1 MTVRLLVPYGKYPK
15 NSNLTTGAAT
25 EAELLRTGQADKNT
39 SAGTTYADP
48 VPTERSGPPAVE
60 TTGGVDTLRADGR
73 DLLNLTA
80 AQSLVSGYGNLDQDK
95 LSQLFGDDEMIIG
108 TYANRPV
115 ATSVASGKEFM
126 ASDLSNARWVSD
138 GTQWILLTPCSLLK
152 TATAS
157 SIVDSV
163 GQATTESTLATLN
176 IPAGALGA
184 NDGLQLDL
192 IWSCT
197 NTAAAKRIRARFG
210 GTVLF
215 NVDLTTHLVFRQSVK
230 LRNRNSQAS
239 QISQGNSTTNFGPI
253 GSVGAQTFT
262 VDFAAAQALTIT
274 GQFPVTGAS
283 ANTLT
288 LEEATITAL

>member
-1 MTVRLLVPYGKYPK
+1 
-15 NSNLTTGAAT
+15 
-25 EAELLRTGQADKNT
+25 
-39 SAGTTYADP
+39 
-48 VPTERSGPPAVE
+48 
-60 TTGGVDTLRADGR
+60 
-73 DLLNLTA
+73 
-80 AQSLVSGYGNLDQDK
+80 
-95 LSQLFGDDEMIIG
+95 MIIG

-126 ASDLSNARWVSD
+126 ATDLGNARWVSD

-152 TATAS
+152 LATAS

-215 NVDLTTHLVFRQSVK
+215 NLDLTTHLVFRQSVK
-230 LRNRNSQAS
+230 LRNRNSQSS
-239 QISQGNSTTNFGPI
+239 QVSQGNSSTNFGPV
-253 GSVGAQTFT
+253 GSVGVQTFT
-262 VDFAAAQALTIT
+262 VDFATAQALTIT
-274 GQFPVTGAS
+274 GQFPVTGSS